1 MEDVPAKFIKDY
13 YYEHYQRKNTF
24 DRKRLTNTVN
34 AILES
39 LPPKVMA
46 MALVALIDGNKDMF
60 DAEELN
66 EK

>member
-1 MEDVPAKFIKDY
+1 MPAKFIKDY
-13 YYEHYQRKNTF
+13 YYEHYHSRNTYN
-24 DRKRLTNTVN
+24 RKRLTNTVN

>member
-1 MEDVPAKFIKDY
+1 MMTESAKFIKDY
-13 YYEHYQRKNTF
+13 YYEHYQSKNTF

-66 EK
+66 Q